1 MQNPQTFDLENRLMY
16 LNNAKAMT
24 TGIAVIL
31 ATVITGCN
39 TSPCGPTVTHPA
51 SSVRNA
57 SCCNTAESE
66 KINFLTL
73 RRTPPDEYILDGGDT
88 LGIYVQGIT
97 GDKDTP
103 PPVHFPE
110 DASMQPAL
118 GYPVPIRDDGYISMP
133 LIPPVRLKGMTLGQ
147 AEARI
152 REAYTK
158 DREILLEGSDKIIVT
173 LMQRR
178 TYNVL
183 VIREDISDQ
192 RNFSVRSNETF
203 IDDNNQGQTTSID
216 LAAYENDVLHA
227 LSETGGMP
235 SENAK
240 NEIVVIRGAM
250 NDPQFDNGG
259 IVRAIG
265 APPNEGGESQFLS
278 GANVIRIPIEST
290 PGEIPR
296 LTEEQITLED
306 GDVVYIEGRTRDV
319 FYTGGLL
326 EGGRYPLPRD
336 YEIDVIEA
344 MSLAGG
350 NVATTAGSST
360 GLRSGGIAP
369 ATQLTIY
376 RKSGCNQCAI
386 EVDLRCAFAKPSER
400 VIVQPGDLLVL
411 EYRKKELLI
420 NTVSQV
426 FTFGGIFNLFR

>member
-1 MQNPQTFDLENRLMY
+1 MSLSKN
-16 LNNAKAMT
+16 
-24 TGIAVIL
+24 
-31 ATVITGCN
+31 VITSMFVIFATLVGAVGCV
-39 TSPCGPTVTHPA
+39 SPCGPAVTHPA

-57 SCCNTAESE
+57 SCCNTTETE

-73 RRTPPDEYILDGGDT
+73 RRTPPDEYILDSGDT

-103 PPVHFPE
+103 PPVHFP
-110 DASMQPAL
+110 DDDSMQPAL
-118 GYPVPIRDDGYISMP
+118 GYPVPIRDDGYVSLP
-133 LIPPVRLKGMTLGQ
+133 LIPPVRMTGMTLGQ

-158 DREILLEGSDKIIVT
+158 DRKILLEGSDKIIVT

-192 RNFSVRSNETF
+192 RTYNLRSNETF

-235 SENAK
+235 SESAK

-250 NDPQFDNGG
+250 KNPDFDAGG
-259 IVRAIG
+259 IVQAIG
-265 APPNEGGESQFLS
+265 TPEPNSSGESQFLS
-278 GANVIRIPIEST
+278 GANVVRIPIESVM
-290 PGEIPR
+290 GEMPS

-326 EGGRYPLPRD
+326 EGGRFPLPRD

-350 NVATTAGSST
+350 NVATTAGSS
-360 GLRSGGIAP
+360 GQGIRGGGILP
-369 ATQLTIY
+369 ATQLTVY

-386 EVDLRCAFAKPSER
+386 EVDLRCAFNDPSQR
-400 VIVQPGDLLVL
+400 VIVQPGDMLVL
-411 EYRKKELLI
+411 EYRQKELVVNSVAQI
-420 NTVSQV
+420 FS
-426 FTFGGIFNLFR
+426 FGGIFNLFR

>member
-1 MQNPQTFDLENRLMY
+1 MHLKT
-16 LNNAKAMT
+16 KGI
-24 TGIAVIL
+24 TGIAVIF
-31 ATVITGCN
+31 AIVIAGCH
-39 TSPCGPTVTHPA
+39 SPCGPTVKHPA

-57 SCCNTAESE
+57 SCCNTTQTE

-73 RRTPPDEYILDGGDT
+73 RRTPPKEYILDGGDT

-103 PPVHFPE
+103 PPVHFPADE
-110 DASMQPAL
+110 SMQPAL
-118 GYPVPIRDDGYISMP
+118 GYPVPIRDDGYISLP
-133 LIPPVRLKGMTLGQ
+133 LLPPVRLKGMTLGQ

-158 DREILLEGSDKIIVT
+158 DRKILLEGSDKIIVT

-192 RNFSVRSNETF
+192 SSFSVRSNETF

-235 SENAK
+235 SESAK

-250 NDPQFDNGG
+250 KDPEFDSGG
-259 IVRAIG
+259 IVQAIG
-265 APPNEGGESQFLS
+265 APPQAGSESQFLS
-278 GANVIRIPIEST
+278 GANVVRIPIESA

-306 GDVVYIEGRTRDV
+306 GDVVYIEGRTREV

-350 NVATTAGSST
+350 NSATTAGGQGIRGG
-360 GLRSGGIAP
+360 GLLP
-369 ATQLTIY
+369 ATQLTVY

-386 EVDLRCAFAKPSER
+386 EVDLRCAFASPAER
-400 VIVQPGDLLVL
+400 VIVQPGDMLVL
-411 EYRKKELLI
+411 EYRQKELVV

>member
-1 MQNPQTFDLENRLMY
+1 MY
-16 LNNAKAMT
+16 VNT
-24 TGIAVIL
+24 TGISGIAVIL
-31 ATVITGCN
+31 ATVMVGCS
-39 TSPCGPTVTHPA
+39 SPCGPTVTHPA

-57 SCCNTAESE
+57 SCCNTENTE

-73 RRTPPDEYILDGGDT
+73 RITPPEEYILEGGDT
-88 LGIYVQGIT
+88 LGIYIQGIT

-110 DASMQPAL
+110 DESQQPAL
-118 GYPVPIRDDGYISMP
+118 GYPVPIRDDGYISLP

-158 DREILLEGSDKIIVT
+158 DRKILLEGSDKIIVT
-173 LMQRR
+173 LLKRR

-192 RNFSVRSNETF
+192 RTFSVRSNETF

-250 NDPQFDNGG
+250 NDPQFDSGG
-259 IVRAIG
+259 IVQAIG
-265 APPNEGGESQFLS
+265 APFNDGGESQFLS
-278 GANVIRIPIEST
+278 GANVVRIPIESA
-290 PGEIPR
+290 PGQIPR
-296 LTEEQITLED
+296 LTEDQITLED

-350 NVATTAGSST
+350 NVATTAGST
-360 GLRSGGIAP
+360 GQGIRGGGILP
-369 ATQLTIY
+369 ATKLTVY
-376 RKSGCNQCAI
+376 RKSGCDQCAI
-386 EVDLRCAFAKPSER
+386 EVDLRCAFSNPSER
-400 VIVQPGDLLVL
+400 VIVQPGDMLVL
-411 EYRKKELLI
+411 EYRRKELI
-420 NTVSQV
+420 VNQVSQI
-426 FTFGGIFNLFR
+426 FAFGGIFNVFR